1 MIWLAIA
8 WLMLWSVHAC
18 EVEKLL
24 KAILAEMKKRKDD

>member
-8 WLMLWSVHAC
+8 WLMLCAAHAC

-24 KAILAEMKKRKDD
+24 KEIIREQRRR